1 MSLALK
7 AATTSTIKQVSNNSK
22 KPHIQKAVMTITPPA
37 IKRLRQLL
45 EGPDPKMN
53 RVAVKNKGCAGLSYA
68 LEYAKEKGKFD
79 EVVTQNVTVL
89 IDSKSL
95 FKMLG
100 SEMDY
105 LEDKLSSKFV
115 FNNPNV
121 KESCGCGESF
131 LI

>member
-79 EVVTQNVTVL
+79 EVVTQN
-89 IDSKSL
+89 
-95 FKMLG
+95 
-100 SEMDY
+100 
-105 LEDKLSSKFV
+105 EDKLSSKFV

>member
-53 RVAVKNKGCAGLSYA
+53 RVAVKNKGCAGELFLVLSFSLSYA

-79 EVVTQNVTVL
+79 EVVTQN
-89 IDSKSL
+89 
-95 FKMLG
+95 
-100 SEMDY
+100 
-105 LEDKLSSKFV
+105 EDKLSSKFV